1 MKAFA
6 PVERPYTP
14 SIVPGA
20 TSNVKGLNKQL
31 EVEEISRPKMLN
43 FYGS

>member
-14 SIVPGA
+14 SIVPRDS
-20 TSNVKGLNKQL
+20 SNMKGFNKQL
-31 EVEEISRPKMLN
+31 EVDEISRPKIEEKN
-43 FYGS
+43 